1 METPGINIDGINY
14 RVSPAATDP
23 NEIMVIGVGGGGGN
37 AVAYMYNQ
45 NIEHVTFVA
54 VNTDEPALKRLPE
67 LDAKVVIGDGHGA
80 GNEPEVARQ
89 AAEDDA
95 EKIKAVFGPRTR
107 MVFVAAGLG
116 GGTGTGAAPVVAR
129 MAKERG
135 YLTVGI
141 VTIPFAFEGKKK
153 ILKALEWA
161 DTLAQHVDA
170 LLMINN
176 ERLVEIYPDI
186 DFFNAFGKA
195 DDILTMAARSI
206 SEIITID
213 GFMNLDF
220 NDVDKTLRNGRSAI
234 ISTGYGEGEGRV
246 TKAIDD
252 ALNSPLLRNKNIL
265 GSKKLL
271 INLYMSRPETT
282 EKGENNTGAISMS
295 EINELRNFTSTI
307 DTDVD
312 VITGV
317 TVDNSLGN
325 KVKITILAAGF
336 DMVDSD
342 TGEED
347 QKQEPSGKGFDKQET
362 ASSHPAQPSA
372 AKTDDEAKKKK
383 IDKEL
388 EKQYGPDMHQFG
400 TDFILL
406 NPDQLDDDAVI
417 DALERFPTYKRDKN
431 IAKNI
436 KQGITQ
442 APKEATDVHPGTELN
457 FL

>member
-1 METPGINIDGINY
+1 METPGINIDEINY
-14 RVSPAATDP
+14 RVTPAASDP

-37 AVAYMYNQ
+37 AVAYMYSQ
-45 NIEHVTFVA
+45 KIEHVTFVA
-54 VNTDEPALKRLPE
+54 VNTDEPALKKLPE
-67 LDAKVVIGDGHGA
+67 LNAKVVIGDGHGA
-80 GNEPEVARQ
+80 GNDPEVARQ

-95 EKIKAVFGPRTR
+95 KKIEAVFGPHTR

-129 MAKERG
+129 LAKERG

-141 VTIPFAFEGKKK
+141 VTIPFKFEGKKK

-234 ISTGYGEGEGRV
+234 ISTGYGEGECRV

-252 ALNSPLLRNKNIL
+252 ALNSPLLHNKNIL

-271 INLYMSRPETT
+271 INLYMSRPETS
-282 EKGENNTGAISMS
+282 EKGTGAISMS

-307 DTDVD
+307 DSDVD

-317 TVDNSLGN
+317 TVDNSLGD

-336 DMVDSD
+336 DMADSD
-342 TGEED
+342 SAEED
-347 QKQEPSGKGFDKQET
+347 EKHKPVSTKQIPTPQKT
-362 ASSHPAQPSA
+362 AQTA
-372 AKTDDEAKKKK
+372 AVKTDEEAKKEK
-383 IDKEL
+383 IAKEL
-388 EKQYGPDMHQFG
+388 EKQYGNDIHQFG

-406 NPDQLDDDAVI
+406 NPDQFDDDAVI
-417 DALERFPTYKRDKN
+417 EAIERYPTYKRDKN

-442 APKEATDVHPGTELN
+442 TPQEPTEVHPGTELN

>member
-1 METPGINIDGINY
+1 
-14 RVSPAATDP
+14 
-23 NEIMVIGVGGGGGN
+23 
-37 AVAYMYNQ
+37 
-45 NIEHVTFVA
+45 TFVA
-54 VNTDEPALKRLPE
+54 VNTDEPALNKLPQ
-67 LDAKVVIGDGHGA
+67 LNAKVIIGDGHGA
-80 GNEPEVARQ
+80 GNDPEVARQ

-95 EKIKAVFGPRTR
+95 EKITAVFGPRTR

-129 MAKERG
+129 LARERG
-135 YLTVGI
+135 YLTIGI
-141 VTIPFAFEGKKK
+141 VTIPFAFEGKRK
-153 ILKALEWA
+153 IVKALEWA

-176 ERLVEIYPDI
+176 ERLVEIYPDL

-220 NDVDKTLRNGRSAI
+220 NDVDKTLRDGRTAI

-246 TKAIDD
+246 TKAIED

-271 INLYMSRPETT
+271 INLYMSRPETPAKS
-282 EKGENNTGAISMS
+282 EGNSGAMSMS

-307 DTDVD
+307 DSDVD

-317 TVDNSLGN
+317 TVDNSLGD

-336 DMVDSD
+336 EMSVS
-342 TGEED
+342 GEDEPEPEVVPEPTVIEP
-347 QKQEPSGKGFDKQET
+347 QKNKSEEKP
-362 ASSHPAQPSA
+362 
-372 AKTDDEAKKKK
+372 
-383 IDKEL
+383 KEKNR
-388 EKQYGPDMHQFG
+388 EKEIERKLIEQYGPDMHQFG
-400 TDFILL
+400 TDYIIL
-406 NPDQLDDDAVI
+406 NPDQLDDEAVI
-417 DALERFPTYKRDKN
+417 DAMERYPTFNRDKN

-442 APKEATDVHPGTELN
+442 TPKEQDDIRPGTELR
-457 FL
+457 FT